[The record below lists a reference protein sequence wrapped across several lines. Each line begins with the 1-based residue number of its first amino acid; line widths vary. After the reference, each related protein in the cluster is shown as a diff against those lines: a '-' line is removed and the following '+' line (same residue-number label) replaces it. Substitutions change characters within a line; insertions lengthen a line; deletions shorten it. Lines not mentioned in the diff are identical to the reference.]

1 MNIVLDSN
9 ILFSALLKDSTTRKI
24 ILTYDG
30 FFLFPSF
37 IFVEMEK
44 HKDELLTK
52 SGMNRKDF
60 DELLHMILKKVL
72 VVPASVMKPYREE
85 ALSIVRDIDINDAL
99 FIACALVHSDSILWS
114 DDKKLKNQSRVR
126 ILNTKEIIEYL
137 KVDLS

>member
-37 IFVEMEK
+37 IFIEMEK
-44 HKDELLTK
+44 HMDELLTK

-72 VVPASVMKPYREE
+72 VVPASVMKQYQNE
-85 ALSIVRDIDINDAL
+85 AMSIVKEIDVNDAL
-99 FIACALVHSDSILWS
+99 FIA
-114 DDKKLKNQSRVR
+114 
-126 ILNTKEIIEYL
+126 
-137 KVDLS
+137 